1 MGFILL
7 SSLLPFLKT
16 GVSNPQYTLITP
28 SVLRVQSEE
37 KIVVE
42 AHGLSTP
49 IVVTVTVMDF
59 TLRRLLDEVKT
70 NLNPAN
76 GMMNTA
82 TIKVGK
88 TLKDP
93 KVNQYVVI
101 RAQSTHFTLEK
112 VVLVLL
118 HSDYVFI
125 QTDKTIYTPGSTG
138 TEFHCWVVVLF
149 FLFILSSSSL
159 GTWKF
164 VAKSVDSPQQT
175 FSTQFDVKEYVLP
188 SFEVTLEPSKK
199 FFYIDGDEDFR
210 VTVSASFLYGKKVE
224 GMAFVL
230 FGVKVNNDKKSVR
243 GSLQRIQVTPICNG
257 SGEAVLTKAMLQVQ
271 FPNLSD
277 LTGQSIY
284 ISAKVLRDSGE
295 DIMEAERDGINIVT
309 SPYQIHF
316 TKTPK
321 YFKPGMPF
329 ELMVYVTNPDGSPAP
344 HVPVVAEGF
353 KSSAATKGDGTAKLV
368 LNMPGDRAS
377 IPIAV
382 KTAQRNLP
390 ENRQA
395 SKSMVA
401 EAYQTQGDWK
411 NYLHLTVF
419 ATEFKPNNNL
429 LVNFNLKSDN
439 PAVLNQIR
447 YFTYLILNKG
457 KIVHAG
463 RQARQAGQ
471 ILVTMSLPITPDL
484 LPSFRI
490 VAYCLLGEE
499 EIVADAVWVDIQ
511 DTCIGTLAV
520 KVAPNNGPYTPGD
533 RVGIKVEGDAGAHVS
548 LVALDKGVYVQSKQ
562 YRITQTKIWE
572 TIEESDVGCGHGSG
586 KDGLGVF
593 VDAGLALASNRKIST
608 PPRTDP
614 KCPQPAKRRHRS
626 PQFIELK
633 SNKAVHHQDQALQ
646 KCCEDGMSETPLGHS
661 CVKRAESI
669 LRADECKQT
678 FLNCC
683 NAFKTAWDRRKRGLH
698 LELARSDLNK
708 GFLSDETVISRS
720 QFPESQFWRLE
731 HLYEAANERGL
742 SSKTIYAFLSD
753 SITSL
758 EVLAV
763 SFSDSKG
770 ICVADPYEIRV
781 MKKFFIDLQLPYSIV
796 RNEQVEIRAILYN
809 YQDRDI
815 KVQVTPMY
823 NPAFCSTSSSTVTYQ
838 QILTVKAMSFQAV
851 PLVLVPLQLGVHDIE
866 VKAIVS
872 DRSLEDGVKKQLK
885 VVVGT
890 KSWMEDV
897 VILLWFFFPFPG
909 GVHVVKVGAV
919 NPDDMVPNT
928 ELETRVNIQGNL
940 MVPRNL
946 IDGGNMRH
954 LIVRPSGNGEEN
966 VMSMS
971 LTVTATHYLDATRQ
985 WEQIGVDRRMEAL
998 LLIMQGYTQQISYKK
1013 PDHSYAA
1020 FQLRPAST
1028 WLTAYVGRVLTMAS
1042 ELVTFNNPMLCDTV
1056 KWLIL
1061 VKQKPSGVFHEDAPV
1076 IHQEMMGGYKGA
1088 EPDVSLTA
1096 FVLIAMVGVKDFCK
1110 DQVNNLEGSI
1120 NRAAE
1125 YLAKEY
1131 HSLTRP
1137 YTVALTSYAL
1147 VLVGKLHNGNVLTKA
1162 SKDGNHWEEQGSRNI
1177 GIEGTSYALLAL
1189 LRLKEFQLAEPVVT
1203 WLVEQKYYGGG
1214 FGSTQATFI
1223 MFQALAQYQ
1232 TDAQLHKGL
1241 NLDVSISTRGRVYDF
1256 KRRISH
1262 ENTLVSTTIQQ
1273 NTDFTVK
1280 AQGIGTAGVTV
1291 ISTYKVKLPED
1302 ESRCKKFDL
1311 KVSLEETQLGKPV
1324 ILLLNTQ
1331 FCHFPIRYLGDSDAS
1346 LPILDISM
1354 LTGFFPDVEDL
1365 AKVRRPPLRI
1375 SDHSIPHLVFSLFH
1389 PCYENNAFIFFS
1401 LQVSQ
1406 RTEHCLTFKAHQFV
1420 QVTLIQPASV
1430 TIYDYDSTDDRCT
1443 KFYHLSKKNGLLS
1456 KICHGDVCL
1465 CAEGTVLTNVILPLT
1480 SPQVYK
1486 TRLVKVEELSG
1497 YDNYVM
1503 EALEI
1508 IKEGTE
1514 AYPKGTNLTFESPM
1528 NCRESLRLKLNKD
1541 YLIWGPRSDIVSHVF
1556 SSDTWIEKW
1565 PTEEECRE
1573 LHFQSLCQELAEFS
1587 ETMIMFGCL
1596 V

>member
-1 MGFILL
+1 NPWALFYFPL
-7 SSLLPFLKT
+7 SFLSLKQ
-16 GVSNPQYTLITP
+16 GYTLITP

-82 TIKVGK
+82 TIKV
-88 TLKDP
+88 DH
-93 KVNQYVVI
+93 NFQQS
-101 RAQSTHFTLEK
+101 QSTHFTLEK

-210 VTVSASFLYGKKVE
+210 VTVSARW
-224 GMAFVL
+224 
-230 FGVKVNNDKKSVR
+230 VR
-243 GSLQRIQVTPICNG
+243 GLNAGFTWLHVSFQICNG

-284 ISAKVLRDSGE
+284 ISAKVLRDS

-633 SNKAVHHQDQALQ
+633 SNKGKCDQALQ

-683 NAFKTAWDRRKRGLH
+683 NVWPVPEERGIEIVCNLITTG
-698 LELARSDLNK
+698 DLNK

-1162 SKDGNHWEEQGSRNI
+1162 SKGGLQLGSRNI

-1311 KVSLEETQLGKPV
+1311 KVSLEETQLGK
-1324 ILLLNTQ
+1324 

-1365 AKVRRPPLRI
+1365 AKLSQGHKI
-1375 SDHSIPHLVFSLFH
+1375 SIPKSQMNQTSLDRSTLLI
-1389 PCYENNAFIFFS
+1389 Y
-1401 LQVSQ
+1401 LDKVSQ

-1541 YLIWGPRSDIVSHVF
+1541 YLIWGPRSDMWAMK

>member
-1 MGFILL
+1 EQPAALMPILACTSIL
-7 SSLLPFLKT
+7 S
-16 GVSNPQYTLITP
+16 GIYTLITP

-76 GMMNTA
+76 GMMNT
-82 TIKVGK
+82 
-88 TLKDP
+88 KDP

-243 GSLQRIQVTPICNG
+243 GSLQRIQLRNWPEI
-257 SGEAVLTKAMLQVQ
+257 
-271 FPNLSD
+271 
-277 LTGQSIY
+277 
-284 ISAKVLRDSGE
+284 ISLFLFCDSSAGR

-633 SNKAVHHQDQALQ
+633 SNKGKCDQALQ

-698 LELARSDLNK
+698 LELARS
-708 GFLSDETVISRS
+708 T
-720 QFPESQFWRLE
+720 
-731 HLYEAANERGL
+731 L

-890 KSWMEDV
+890 KSWMED
-897 VILLWFFFPFPG
+897 
-909 GVHVVKVGAV
+909 VGAV

-1311 KVSLEETQLGKPV
+1311 KVSLEETQLAQKPHGALRSV
-1324 ILLLNTQ
+1324 SITI
-1331 FCHFPIRYLGDSDAS
+1331 CTRYLGDSDAS

-1365 AKVRRPPLRI
+1365 AKGGTDSYPSLLQFNCSCRQVV
-1375 SDHSIPHLVFSLFH
+1375 HLLSPTSLTF
-1389 PCYENNAFIFFS
+1389 
-1401 LQVSQ
+1401 LQTQ
-1406 RTEHCLTFKAHQFV
+1406 TEHCLTFKAHQFV

-1541 YLIWGPRSDIVSHVF
+1541 YLIWGPRSDMWAMKSSVSHVF

>member
-1 MGFILL
+1 MQLINKYFPIHR
-7 SSLLPFLKT
+7 
-16 GVSNPQYTLITP
+16 YTLITP

-82 TIKVGK
+82 TIKVPS
-88 TLKDP
+88 TEMEKDP

-138 TEFHCWVVVLF
+138 TEFHC
-149 FLFILSSSSL
+149 
-159 GTWKF
+159 
-164 VAKSVDSPQQT
+164 
-175 FSTQFDVKEYVLP
+175 
-188 SFEVTLEPSKK
+188 FEVTLEPSKK

-210 VTVSASFLYGKKVE
+210 LNFFSISWFPIEHELRNWPEIISLFLFCDSSAG
-224 GMAFVL
+224 
-230 FGVKVNNDKKSVR
+230 R
-243 GSLQRIQVTPICNG
+243 
-257 SGEAVLTKAMLQVQ
+257 
-271 FPNLSD
+271 
-277 LTGQSIY
+277 
-284 ISAKVLRDSGE
+284 

-698 LELARSDLNK
+698 LELARS
-708 GFLSDETVISRS
+708 T
-720 QFPESQFWRLE
+720 
-731 HLYEAANERGL
+731 L

-885 VVVGT
+885 VVVGVRWI
-890 KSWMEDV
+890 SGR
-897 VILLWFFFPFPG
+897 ILLWFFFPFPG

-928 ELETRVNIQGNL
+928 ELETRVNIQGKSL
-940 MVPRNL
+940 QNL

-1262 ENTLVSTTIQQ
+1262 ENTLVSTTIQVP
-1273 NTDFTVK
+1273 TFLK

-1331 FCHFPIRYLGDSDAS
+1331 FVCCSHPEYLGDSDAS

-1365 AKVRRPPLRI
+1365 AKLSQGHKI
-1375 SDHSIPHLVFSLFH
+1375 SIPKSQMNQTSLDRSTLLI
-1389 PCYENNAFIFFS
+1389 Y
-1401 LQVSQ
+1401 LDKVSQ

-1465 CAEGTVLTNVILPLT
+1465 CAEGTYSGPVSAHTAAGASEPGQFPVMLVGMFTGSCPSSRESMPILQAASFCFL
-1480 SPQVYK
+1480 
-1486 TRLVKVEELSG
+1486 
-1497 YDNYVM
+1497 
-1503 EALEI
+1503 
-1508 IKEGTE
+1508 GTE

-1541 YLIWGPRSDIVSHVF
+1541 YLIWGPRSDMWAMKSSVSHVF

>member
-16 GVSNPQYTLITP
+16 GVSNPYTLITP

-82 TIKVGK
+82 TIKVPS
-88 TLKDP
+88 TEMEKDP

-175 FSTQFDVKEYVLP
+175 FSTQFDTLP
-188 SFEVTLEPSKK
+188 HSPFLYS
-199 FFYIDGDEDFR
+199 
-210 VTVSASFLYGKKVE
+210 SSFLYGKKVE

-243 GSLQRIQVTPICNG
+243 GSLQRIQICNG
-257 SGEAVLTKAMLQVQ
+257 SGEAVLTKLRNW
-271 FPNLSD
+271 PE
-277 LTGQSIY
+277 I
-284 ISAKVLRDSGE
+284 ISLFLFCDSSAGR

-511 DTCIGTLAV
+511 DTCIGT
-520 KVAPNNGPYTPGD
+520 VACKSRLPTMD
-533 RVGIKVEGDAGAHVS
+533 

-698 LELARSDLNK
+698 LELARS
-708 GFLSDETVISRS
+708 T
-720 QFPESQFWRLE
+720 
-731 HLYEAANERGL
+731 L

-885 VVVGT
+885 VVVGVRWI
-890 KSWMEDV
+890 SGR
-897 VILLWFFFPFPG
+897 ILLWFFFPFPG

-1331 FCHFPIRYLGDSDAS
+1331 FVCCSHPE
-1346 LPILDISM
+1346 LDYS
-1354 LTGFFPDVEDL
+1354 
-1365 AKVRRPPLRI
+1365 

-1465 CAEGTVLTNVILPLT
+1465 CAEGTYSGPVSAHTAAGASEPGQFPVML
-1480 SPQVYK
+1480 
-1486 TRLVKVEELSG
+1486 ELSG

-1541 YLIWGPRSDIVSHVF
+1541 YLIWGPRSDMWAMKSSVSHVF

>member
-1 MGFILL
+1 PKYLAFSYSLILL
-7 SSLLPFLKT
+7 LNQQFKKMQLINKYFPIHR
-16 GVSNPQYTLITP
+16 YTLITP

-82 TIKVGK
+82 TIKVEME
-88 TLKDP
+88 KDP

-243 GSLQRIQVTPICNG
+243 GSLQRIQVTP
-257 SGEAVLTKAMLQVQ
+257 VLERNW
-271 FPNLSD
+271 PE
-277 LTGQSIY
+277 I
-284 ISAKVLRDSGE
+284 ISLFLFCDSSAGR

-731 HLYEAANERGL
+731 HLYEAANEPCIL
-742 SSKTIYAFLSD
+742 YSF
-753 SITSL
+753 TS
-758 EVLAV
+758 A
-763 SFSDSKG
+763 G

-885 VVVGT
+885 VVVGVRWI
-890 KSWMEDV
+890 SGR
-897 VILLWFFFPFPG
+897 ILLWFFFPFPG

-928 ELETRVNIQGNL
+928 ELETRVNIQGKSL
-940 MVPRNL
+940 QNL

-1262 ENTLVSTTIQQ
+1262 ENTLVSTTIQVP
-1273 NTDFTVK
+1273 TFLK

-1331 FCHFPIRYLGDSDAS
+1331 YLGDSDAS

-1365 AKVRRPPLRI
+1365 FLFPLFFPSLSFHQFFVVRS

-1465 CAEGTVLTNVILPLT
+1465 CAEGTYSGPVSAHTAAGASEPGQFPVM
-1480 SPQVYK
+1480 
-1486 TRLVKVEELSG
+1486 LVGMFTGSW
-1497 YDNYVM
+1497 
-1503 EALEI
+1503 
-1508 IKEGTE
+1508 TE

-1541 YLIWGPRSDIVSHVF
+1541 YLIWGPRSDMWAMKSSVSHVF